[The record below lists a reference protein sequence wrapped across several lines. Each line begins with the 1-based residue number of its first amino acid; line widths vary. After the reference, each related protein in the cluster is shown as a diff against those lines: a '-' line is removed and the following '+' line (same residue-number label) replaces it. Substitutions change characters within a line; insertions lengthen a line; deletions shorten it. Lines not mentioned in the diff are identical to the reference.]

1 MEQESPPPRP
11 VITPSMEEAINR
23 ARYGAEDLVYLENQ
37 DSNITG
43 KHMHR
48 LRDGRWLNDEIIN
61 FTMKAIQ
68 ERNETKGLRKIFCIL
83 TFFQPK
89 LLQRGY
95 DVSTRLLGKTNVFE
109 YDLLIIPLNQR
120 DQHWS
125 LFAVDNIK
133 KQINYYD
140 SYLAFYEEAQP
151 LRPYTKCFSALQN
164 FLEKEH
170 LKQKGTKLE
179 SLYTTFTDLNVPQQ
193 DNGNDCGVFACQFAE
208 CLSRNAPF
216 RLSPADIPYFRKKMA
231 WEILI
236 KKFYE

>member
-23 ARYGAEDLVYLENQ
+23 ARYGSADLVYFENQ
-37 DSNITG
+37 NSNITG
-43 KHMHR
+43 KQMHN
-48 LRDGRWLNDEIIN
+48 LKDGEWLDDEIIN

-83 TFFQPK
+83 TFFLPK

-95 DVSTRLLGKTNVFE
+95 DLSTRLLGKTNVFE

-120 DQHWS
+120 KKHWS

-133 KQINYYD
+133 KQISYYD
-140 SYLAFYEEAQP
+140 SCLALYGTAESP
-151 LRPYTKCFSALQN
+151 PYTKCFKALQD

-170 LKQKGTKLE
+170 LKQNGTKLE
-179 SLYTTFTDLNVPQQ
+179 TLYTTFTDRNVPQQ
-193 DNGNDCGVFACQFAE
+193 DNGNDCGVFACQFVE
-208 CLSRNAPF
+208 CLSRDAPF
-216 RLSPADIPYFRKKMA
+216 RLSLADIPYFRKKMA